1 MEGTGEIK
9 YPGKT
14 KTSTVAWRLTEGSV
28 KAKGRKPRKKITWSS
43 RLGVMRRASYPSMEN
58 ISKLKTLNEGME
70 PDGLMD
76 KDVSEYKGMKVINY
90 ILAPGM

>member
-1 MEGTGEIK
+1 M
-9 YPGKT
+9 
-14 KTSTVAWRLTEGSV
+14 
-28 KAKGRKPRKKITWSS
+28 
-43 RLGVMRRASYPSMEN
+43 GVMRRASYPSMEN

-76 KDVSEYKGMKVINY
+76 ADENVYKGIGVKNF

>member
-1 MEGTGEIK
+1 
-9 YPGKT
+9 
-14 KTSTVAWRLTEGSV
+14 
-28 KAKGRKPRKKITWSS
+28 
-43 RLGVMRRASYPSMEN
+43 MEN

-76 KDVSEYKGMKVINY
+76 ADISEYKGIQVINY